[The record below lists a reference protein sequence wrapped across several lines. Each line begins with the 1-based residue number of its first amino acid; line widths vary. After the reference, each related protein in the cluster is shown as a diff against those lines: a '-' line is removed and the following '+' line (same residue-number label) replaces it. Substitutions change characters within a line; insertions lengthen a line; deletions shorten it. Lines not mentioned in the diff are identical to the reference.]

1 MKIIK
6 VTTTYGNEWINSA
19 LVLQISRN
27 GSGSIIDMQGPSG
40 KIFATESP
48 EEIIELINL

>member
-19 LVLQISRN
+19 LILQISRN
-27 GSGSIIDMQGPSG
+27 GSGSIIDLQGSVL
-40 KIFATESP
+40 KIFSIESP